1 MEATL
6 EGCLTTLSIDTSL
19 LHYVVQLRQ
28 PWLDDVLILAS
39 ALGSAGFV
47 WWVFALIAG
56 VFPARRA
63 AAWRLLLAVGF
74 TFLINDY
81 VLKPIV
87 DRPRPFNVIAD
98 VSVIDAKPAT
108 PSFPSGHAAMA
119 VAGAM
124 AGARMM
130 PASGWLLWPLGLL
143 VAISRVYTGVH
154 WPSDV
159 VAGAIVGLVCA
170 WFVLGGRNTQ
180 VAPRKASAIYS

>member
-1 MEATL
+1 M
-6 EGCLTTLSIDTSL
+6 IF
-19 LHYVVQLRQ
+19 
-28 PWLDDVLILAS
+28 AS

-74 TFLINDY
+74 TFLISDY
-81 VLKPIV
+81 VLKPII
-87 DRPRPFNVIAD
+87 DRSRPFTAIAD
-98 VSVIDAKPAT
+98 LSVIDAKPAT

-119 VAGAM
+119 VAGAI

-130 PASGWLLWPLGLL
+130 PVSAWLLWPLGLV
-143 VAISRVYTGVH
+143 VAISRVYIGVH
-154 WPSDV
+154 WPTDV
-159 VAGAIVGLVCA
+159 LAGAIVGLLCT